1 MTLTSGTKLGPYE
14 IVAPLGAG
22 GMSEVYRA
30 RDTRLDREV
39 AIKVL
44 PSHLSENPEFRARF
58 EREAKTI
65 SGMQHPNI
73 CVLHD
78 VGRQDGVDFLVM
90 EYLDG
95 ETLATRLARKPLT
108 SDDTLRIG
116 IEVADAL
123 DKAHRSGIV
132 HRDLKPGNVM
142 LTKVGT
148 TKLLDFGLAKL
159 HSLASGAQSAAPAF
173 SAVATVA
180 SMASPVT
187 VAGTVV
193 GTMQYMSPEQIQGK
207 EADARSDIFAFG
219 AMLYEML
226 TSKRAFQGKSQ
237 LSVASAVL
245 EKDPEPISAVQPLTP
260 PALEHLVRICLAK
273 EPDQRFQSAHDLK
286 LQLQWITAGGS
297 QVGAPPVVVSQRKS
311 PQKIM
316 AAAMLA
322 GWVAAIAGAVLAML
336 LSSQVRQAQ
345 RPVTAEINSPPG
357 ADFTGAVRGPA
368 VISPDGK
375 ELAFSAGDPKG
386 SRLWMRDLATG
397 RTEVLEGTDEALFPF
412 WSPDSRALAFFSSG
426 KLRKVSVGGGPV
438 QILCDAPEGR
448 GGSWSAN
455 GTIIFTPN
463 ITESLYH
470 VSEGGGTPEKLTQAK
485 PGWTHRNPYFLPDGE
500 HFLFIAR
507 EPAGTAT
514 AGSLYAA
521 SLKGEEPKLVLERAS
536 NVQYSGGYLLYLKD
550 ANLVAQPFDASG
562 LKLTGNPISIAE
574 KLDYWNARDAAYFSA
589 SPNGVLLYRK
599 SVQAPA
605 QPTLVDREG
614 KEMGKV
620 GEPGIYFFPRFS
632 PDGSKLALARAGKDS
647 LRFDVWITDLQH
659 NSSSRATFVDSPE
672 VVAAFSPDGNTL
684 AVSANVG
691 GARGEL
697 WTQSVSGSGAQ
708 ETITDT
714 PIWMTLGD
722 WSRDGRYLFGD
733 VQENK
738 TREDIFFVDLKGDRK
753 LTKFLQ
759 SPASEL
765 APMLS
770 PNGKWLA
777 YVSDESGRYEVYVTA
792 FPGPGRKWQVS
803 SGGVGGVSS
812 GLSWSS
818 DGKELYFASADK
830 IMVAPIQNTESF
842 QFGTPQAL
850 PMPTADLFGFTPS
863 PTPGRFLV
871 LRRTGPPE
879 LSPIRIVLNWTE
891 TLKK

>member
-1 MTLTSGTKLGPYE
+1 MALTSGTKLGPYE
-14 IVAPLGAG
+14 IQSPLGAG
-22 GMSEVYRA
+22 GMGEVYRA

-65 SGMQHPNI
+65 SGLQHPNI
-73 CVLHD
+73 CVLYD
-78 VGRQDGVDFLVM
+78 VGRQDGVAFLVM
-90 EYLDG
+90 EYLEG

-108 SDDTLRIG
+108 PEETLRIG

-142 LTKVGT
+142 LTKGGM

-159 HSLASGAQSAAPAF
+159 QAFASGTQSAAPVF

-180 SMASPVT
+180 NMASPVT
-187 VAGTVV
+187 AAGTVV

-226 TSKRAFQGKSQ
+226 TGKRAFQGKSQ

-286 LQLQWITAGGS
+286 LQLQWIRAGGS
-297 QVGAPPVVVSQRKS
+297 QVGAPAVVVSQRKS
-311 PQKIM
+311 RRKIL
-316 AAAMLA
+316 AAAAVA
-322 GWVAAIAGAVLAML
+322 GWLAAIAVAVLALL
-336 LSSQVRQAQ
+336 LSSEVRQAQ
-345 RPVTAEINSPPG
+345 RPVAAEINPPAG
-357 ADFTGAVRGPA
+357 ANFTGAVQGPA
-368 VISPDGK
+368 AISPDGK
-375 ELAFSAGDPKG
+375 ELAFIAGNPKG
-386 SRLWMRDLATG
+386 SRLWMRDMATG
-397 RTEVLEGTDEALFPF
+397 RTAALEGTEEALFPF

-426 KLRKVSVGGGPV
+426 KLRKVSAGGGPV

-448 GGSWSAN
+448 GGSWSTN

-463 ITESLYH
+463 ITESLYR

-514 AGSLYAA
+514 AGSLYAG

-536 NVQYSGGYLLYLKD
+536 NVQYSGGHLLYLKD

-574 KLDYWNARDAAYFSA
+574 RLDYWNARDAAYFSA
-589 SPNGVLLYRK
+589 SLNGVLLYRK
-599 SVQAPA
+599 SVETPT

-614 KEMGKV
+614 REMGKV
-620 GEPGIYFFPRFS
+620 GEPGIYFYPRFS

-672 VVAAFSPDGNTL
+672 VSHAFSPDGNTL

-691 GARGEL
+691 GARGQL

-708 ETITDT
+708 EAIADT
-714 PIWMTLGD
+714 PTWMTLGD

-759 SPASEL
+759 GPASEV
-765 APMLS
+765 APRLS

-777 YVSDESGRYEVYVTA
+777 YVSDESSRYEVYVTA
-792 FPGPGRKWQVS
+792 FPGPGGKWQVS
-803 SGGVGGVSS
+803 SVGVGGVDS

-818 DGKELYFASADK
+818 DGKELYFSSADK
-830 IMVAPIQNTESF
+830 IMAAPIQNTESF
-842 QFGTPQAL
+842 QFGTPQPL
-850 PMPTADLFGFTPS
+850 PMPTVDLFGFTPG

-871 LRRTGPPE
+871 LRRAGPPE
-879 LSPIRIVLNWTE
+879 PSPIRIVLNWTE
-891 TLKK
+891 TIKK